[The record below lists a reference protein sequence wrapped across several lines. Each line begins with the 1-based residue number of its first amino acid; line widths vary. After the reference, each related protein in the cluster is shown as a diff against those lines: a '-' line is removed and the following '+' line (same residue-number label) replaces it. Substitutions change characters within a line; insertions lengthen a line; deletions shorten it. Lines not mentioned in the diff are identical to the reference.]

1 MIYPRKLTQKLI
13 KKIDSARITVLTG
26 MRQTGK
32 TTLMRQVFDS
42 IKSENKVFLDLENPL
57 NQKVFEETNFDNIL
71 LNLKEF
77 GLNPDEKSYV
87 FLDEIQIVPEISR
100 AIKYLYDHRKIK
112 FFLTGSSSFYLKNLF
127 PESLAGRK
135 IVYELFPLDF
145 KEFLVFKKKEKK
157 FFVDFSQKA
166 KNKNK
171 ISFEIYKKLYEE
183 YLAFGGFPGVVI
195 ENSKEGKKAVLEDIF
210 KSYFEKDVKALADFK
225 EIKKLRD
232 LIILFSGRVGSK
244 IEITKIASEIGVSR
258 ETVYSYLGF
267 LEKTYF
273 VFLIPSFSKNINGEV
288 RKARKIYFCDTGL
301 LNYLS
306 RAVEGA
312 IFENAIFQN
321 LRDLGK
327 VSYYE
332 KYKGPEIDF
341 ILDGRIALEAKIRAD
356 SRDADKLR
364 RTANNIRV
372 KNYYLISK
380 NYSEHPKSIL
390 AIDL

>member
-13 KKIDSARITVLTG
+13 KEVDSNRITVLTG

-42 IKSENKVFLDLENPL
+42 IKSKNKLFLDLENPL
-57 NQKVFEETNFDNIL
+57 NQKVFEEINFDNIL
-71 LNLKEF
+71 INLKEF
-77 GLNPDEKSYV
+77 GLNFDERSYV
-87 FLDEIQIVPEISR
+87 FLDEIQLVPEISR
-100 AIKYLYDHRKIK
+100 AIKYLYDHCQIK

-183 YLAFGGFPGVVI
+183 YLTFGGFPGVVI
-195 ENSKEGKKAVLEDIF
+195 ENNKEGKKAVLEDIF

-232 LIILFSGRVGSK
+232 LIILFAGRVGSK

-258 ETVYSYLGF
+258 ETIYSYLGF

-273 VFLIPSFSKNINGEV
+273 VFLVPSFSKNINGEI

-301 LNYLS
+301 LNYLAK
-306 RAVEGA
+306 AVEGA
-312 IFENAIFQN
+312 VFENAVFQN

-356 SRDADKLR
+356 LRDVEKLR
-364 RTANNIRV
+364 RMTSNLGL
-372 KNYYLISK
+372 KNYYLITK
-380 NYSEHPKSIL
+380 KYSEHPKSIL